1 MIELVAEVSTNHGGS
16 LKIAKEFIKA
26 YAPVVNTMKFQFH
39 RVKHLSRLDPQFEWM
54 ARSELA
60 YSDYQELQQV
70 CEGEGVGFL
79 LTAYHPE
86 EVPQVRDLGCRRIK
100 VGSGEAGSQP
110 LARAIAEAGLQ
121 PIVSCGLVTPR
132 QPSCAFHDEAL
143 FLGCVTAY
151 PAPMGMAA
159 SVLSQWPYYGWS
171 DHAEGI
177 NDLKIAVC
185 LGMQLLEMHVSI
197 RSQVR
202 APRSFEKGVADL
214 LKLRQFITAYQTAP
228 DLYLKRW
235 TYGDLA

>member
-1 MIELVAEVSTNHGGS
+1 MIELIAEVSTNHGGS
-16 LKIAKEFIKA
+16 VKLAKDFIRA
-26 YAPVVNTMKFQFH
+26 YAPVVDTIKFQFH
-39 RVKHLSRLDPQFEWM
+39 RVKHLSRLDPQFDWM

-86 EVPQVRDLGCRRIK
+86 EVPQVRDLGCTRIK
-100 VGSGEAGSQP
+100 VGSGEAGSRP
-110 LARAIAEAGLQ
+110 LARAIAEVGLQ

-132 QPSCAFHDEAL
+132 QASCAFHDEAL

-159 SVLSQWPYYGWS
+159 PILSQWPYDGWS

-177 NDLKIAVC
+177 NELKIAVC
-185 LGMQLLEMHVSI
+185 LGARLLEMHVSLPKQA
-197 RSQVR
+197 RP
-202 APRSFEKGVADL
+202 PRSFEKGVADI
-214 LKLRQFITAYQTAP
+214 LKLRQFITAYQAAP
-228 DLYLKRW
+228 ETYLNRW
-235 TYGDLA
+235 TYGDPA